1 MEGLRAC
8 SQNILE
14 KAKFGSLVFPP
25 FPSKVLHIIFL
36 AAFLYF
42 SLPLPTLHSAQVTL
56 AWDASAGPSIAGY
69 IVYYGHESGSYTYA
83 KDVGKVT
90 SCTVANLQ
98 EGTPYYFA
106 VTAYDH
112 SGQESDYSKEV
123 SNDIPGTCTYRI
135 PQTSPFIK
143 QSGGTGAV
151 SLTTQAG
158 CAWTAVSNASWI
170 LITSNSSGVGKAKVH
185 YSVLPNDT
193 PSTSRSGTITIAGQS
208 FKVIQG
214 NSKKYFSTEPVL
226 AKKK

>member
-1 MEGLRAC
+1 M
-8 SQNILE
+8 LE
-14 KAKFGSLVFPP
+14 KAKSVSSIFPP
-25 FPSKVLHIIFL
+25 FPPKVLHIIFL

-42 SLPLPTLHSAQVTL
+42 SLPLPALHSAQVTL
-56 AWDASAGPSIAGY
+56 AWDASTGPSIAGY

-83 KDVGKVT
+83 KDVGNVT
-90 SCTVANLQ
+90 SCNVANLQ

-106 VTAYDH
+106 VTAYNH

-123 SNDIPGTCTYRI
+123 SNDIPRTCTFRI

-143 QSGGTGAV
+143 QSGGTGTV

-170 LITSNSSGVGKAKVH
+170 LITSNSSGAGNAKVH
-185 YSVLPNDT
+185 YLVSPNDT

-208 FKVIQG
+208 FRIVQG
-214 NSKKYFSTEPVL
+214 KSKKYFSTEPVL
-226 AKKK
+226 AKNK